1 MTEHKVRVDFL
12 DREAMYAM
20 TKGCPPNR
28 KGFFVFPA
36 DKRTNNARVF
46 VINESTASVKT
57 WR

>member
-12 DREAMYAM
+12 DGEAMYGM
-20 TKGCPPNR
+20 TNGYFSNR
-28 KGFFVFPA
+28 KSFVVFLA
-36 DKRTNNARVF
+36 EKRTNNAGVF